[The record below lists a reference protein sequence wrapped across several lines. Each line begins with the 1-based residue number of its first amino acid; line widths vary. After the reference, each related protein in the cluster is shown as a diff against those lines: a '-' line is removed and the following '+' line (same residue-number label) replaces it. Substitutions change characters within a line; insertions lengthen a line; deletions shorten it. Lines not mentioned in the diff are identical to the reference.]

1 MAATPRLKKR
11 GTGTVGGAGMR
22 IEGLKDLLSK
32 LELLPQRFRRGPL
45 LKALRAG
52 GKITLDR
59 AKDTAPEGKRKLK
72 SIRTDL
78 LGKSPRVM
86 RKRLKESLWLKTWPQ
101 PRDKTSKPSTA
112 IIGPRSWMAPHAWLV
127 HNGTD
132 PHNIRSRNS
141 VTMMRIT
148 RKGKE
153 DIYAFGVRHPGAR
166 AQPWLANA
174 LRSTQGQVFRK
185 VSTEFE
191 SRIHMAL
198 NKHGVI
204 P

>member
-11 GTGTVGGAGMR
+11 GAGTVGGAGMR

-52 GKITLDR
+52 GRITLKV
-59 AKDTAPEGKRKLK
+59 AKDTAPVGERKLK

-78 LGKSPRVM
+78 FGKSPRVM
-86 RKRLKESLWLKTWPQ
+86 RKHLKDSLWLKTWPQ

-112 IIGPRSWMAPHAWLV
+112 IIGPKSWLAPHAWLV

-141 VTMMRIT
+141 VTKMWIT

-174 LRSTQGQVFRK
+174 LRSTQSQVFIK

-198 NKHGVI
+198 KKHGVI